1 MADREQVVD
10 DLEALVPRG
19 EIDGGDV
26 ADLRE
31 LGGGVVYREREAD
44 VSKESRRYRQTS
56 SSNWGMTTYT

>member
-10 DLEALVPRG
+10 DLEALVSRG

-31 LGGGVVYREREAD
+31 LGGGVVYIGRRRMLAMGRDDAD
-44 VSKESRRYRQTS
+44 RLAVST
-56 SSNWGMTTYT
+56 